1 MYAVEVG
8 NEANLE
14 AESLIM
20 FQKQALS
27 AILMIASLGIVSCS
41 ANADGG
47 GGEADKVSSAQTTV
61 DTVAS
66 GSHYPVVIGNC
77 GRELV
82 IREAPQQVVSL
93 NQSMTEILLS
103 MGLEDRLIGTAT
115 WTDPVLP
122 HLEQANEGIERLSD
136 DSPSFHTVLAAEP
149 DFVVAS
155 FTNTLADGASGSF
168 ERYAQAGVPAYMSY
182 AECAKVRTGGVD
194 DGERSH
200 KMRMDDVYQDIRD
213 LGNIF
218 DEVDAANQLI
228 QDLDVRLNAVDSSN
242 GASLF
247 ARGRDTSVAFWF
259 SSATAPYFAG
269 GYGAPQIIAD
279 MLNLQNVYQDSALEW
294 PQVSW
299 DEIAAKDPDVL
310 ILGDLTRRSN
320 TAESAAEKVEF
331 LKNNPVTKE
340 MDAVR
345 NDRFIFLPGGD
356 MNPSIRTVEGVEKVA
371 VALEEFGLR

>member
-1 MYAVEVG
+1 MCAVEAG
-8 NEANLE
+8 SETNFD

-20 FQKQALS
+20 FQKRVLT

-41 ANADGG
+41 ANDDGG
-47 GGEADKVSSAQTTV
+47 AGADKVSSVQATAP
-61 DTVAS
+61 TVAN

-82 IREAPQQVVSL
+82 VKESPQQVVSL
-93 NQSMTEILLS
+93 NQGMTEILLS

-122 HLEQANEGIERLSD
+122 HLEQANDGIERLSD

-155 FTNTLADGASGSF
+155 FTNTLADVASGSF
-168 ERYAQAGVPAYMSY
+168 ERYAEVGVPAYMSY
-182 AECAKVRTGGVD
+182 AECAKVRTSGVD
-194 DGERSH
+194 DGERSY

-218 DEVDAANQLI
+218 DEVDTANQLI
-228 QDLDVRLNAVDSSN
+228 RDLDVRLNAIDSSN

-247 ARGRDTSVAFWF
+247 ARGKETSVAFWF

-279 MLNLQNVYQDSALEW
+279 MLDLQNIYEDSTLEW

-299 DEIAAKDPDVL
+299 EDIAEKDPDVL

-331 LKNNPVTKE
+331 LKNNPVTKDME
-340 MDAVR
+340 VVK

-356 MNPSIRTVEGVEKVA
+356 MNPSIRTVAGVEKVA
-371 VALEEFGLR
+371 AALDELDLR